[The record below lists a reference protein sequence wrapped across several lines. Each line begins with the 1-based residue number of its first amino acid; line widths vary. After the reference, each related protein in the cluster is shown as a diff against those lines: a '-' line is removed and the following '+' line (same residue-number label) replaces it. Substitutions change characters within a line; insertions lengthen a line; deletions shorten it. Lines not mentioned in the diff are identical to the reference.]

1 MDNKRGMGTGY
12 VTIMLIFALLC
23 LTVFAVLSFQAAYAD
38 ERLSAR
44 AQEYTQQFY
53 TADSRAK
60 EILAQLDGYAAQA
73 AGSPFFAEEFALE
86 AGGAAAVTPCAE
98 GVRAAYSCEI
108 NERQSL
114 SVCVTFFASPDGGR
128 YRIDRWQTTAQDDD
142 EEAPLGVWDGSF

>member
-1 MDNKRGMGTGY
+1 MDNKRSMGTGY

-53 TADSRAK
+53 TADSHAK

-86 AGGAAAVTPCAE
+86 AGGTAAVTPCAE
-98 GVRAAYSCEI
+98 GARAAYSCEI

-128 YRIDRWQTTAQDDD
+128 YRIDRWQTTAQTDD

>member
-53 TADSRAK
+53 AADSRAK

-73 AGSPFFAEEFALE
+73 AGSPFFAEELALE
-86 AGGAAAVTPCAE
+86 ADGAAAVTPCAE
-98 GVRAAYSCEI
+98 GARAAYSCEI

-114 SVCVTFFASPDGGR
+114 SVSITFFANPDGAR
-128 YRIDRWQTTAQDDD
+128 YRIDRWQTTAQGDD
-142 EEAPLGVWDGSF
+142 EEASLGVWDGSF